1 MEVPAGKI
9 SQIARERFGF
19 EQLSRPQ
26 ISAMQALAG
35 GRDVMAIL
43 PSGAGKSAI
52 YQVPAMLGAGP
63 TVVISPLVALQQ
75 DQVDSIGDAVP
86 ARRLSGATPAQQRQA
101 LDDAIAGN
109 VKLVYATPELL
120 GDPDRLE
127 RLATSRPTLVA
138 VDEAHCVS
146 AWGHDFRPDY
156 LMLSHA
162 IARLG
167 RPPVAALTATAS
179 PAVREDIGRMLGLRD
194 PLVVIAGLDR
204 PKIFLSAV
212 HCPDERP
219 ASDACSNG
227 CDRLGVPVLSTA
239 PPGAAPTRRP
249 RH

>member
-1 MEVPAGKI
+1 MEVPAGKL

-75 DQVDSIGDAVP
+75 DQVDSIGGAVP

-109 VKLVYATPELL
+109 VKLVYATPE
-120 GDPDRLE
+120 
-127 RLATSRPTLVA
+127 
-138 VDEAHCVS
+138 
-146 AWGHDFRPDY
+146 
-156 LMLSHA
+156 
-162 IARLG
+162 
-167 RPPVAALTATAS
+167 
-179 PAVREDIGRMLGLRD
+179 
-194 PLVVIAGLDR
+194 
-204 PKIFLSAV
+204 
-212 HCPDERP
+212 
-219 ASDACSNG
+219 
-227 CDRLGVPVLSTA
+227 
-239 PPGAAPTRRP
+239 
-249 RH
+249 